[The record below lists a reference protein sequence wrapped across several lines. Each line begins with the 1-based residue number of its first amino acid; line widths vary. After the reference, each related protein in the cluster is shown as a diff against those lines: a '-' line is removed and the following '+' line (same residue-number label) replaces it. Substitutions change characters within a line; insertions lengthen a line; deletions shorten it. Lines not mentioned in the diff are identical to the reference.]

1 MFTIVHYAGAVTY
14 EIDGFPDKNNDLLHN
29 DIAGCLRSSSES
41 FVRLLFAEGGGGFR
55 RHSSVVQGL
64 IAGGAA
70 RATSCRRGAQ
80 RRQKGDL
87 TLSSKFK
94 KQLARRSSGLH
105 QKCRRRYID
114 VHDRALRGRSDLRN

>member
-14 EIDGFPDKNNDLLHN
+14 EIDGFLDKNNDLLHN

-80 RRQKGDL
+80 RRRRA
-87 TLSSKFK
+87 
-94 KQLARRSSGLH
+94 ARLVSRWTRTAL
-105 QKCRRRYID
+105 CACIT
-114 VHDRALRGRSDLRN
+114 RAQ

>member
-14 EIDGFPDKNNDLLHN
+14 EIDGFLDKNNDLLHN

-41 FVRLLFAEGGGGFR
+41 FVRLLRLLFAGGGGGFR

-94 KQLARRSSGLH
+94 KQLARRSSEL
-105 QKCRRRYID
+105 KFAARTLRRR
-114 VHDRALRGRSDLRN
+114 